1 MTINE
6 EMLYQIERI
15 NALIVQYNLN
25 LNLPLSEQDIRFY
38 EKENQVTLPTEYR
51 LFLTQI
57 GNGGVGPF
65 YGVYPLGKVKVDVFL
80 NQEVVEKR
88 LVLCHEGCGYYF
100 SLLCTGL
107 HTGIMVYDHGIEE
120 EAVPYQKLAYGFGVY
135 GVPYTFLDWYEHW
148 LKSGAK
154 TSKDMMRE
162 VDQLYSSK

>member
-6 EMLYQIERI
+6 EILNQIERI
-15 NALIVQYNLN
+15 KILILQHNLKVN
-25 LNLPLSEQDIRFY
+25 PPLSEQDIQFY
-38 EKENQVTLPTEYR
+38 EKENQITLPTEYR
-51 LFLTQI
+51 LFLTEI

-65 YGVYPLGKVKVDVFL
+65 YGVYPLGKVKVDVFF
-80 NQEVVEKR
+80 NEEVIEKR

-100 SLLCTGL
+100 SLLCSGL

-135 GVPYTFLDWYEHW
+135 SVPYTFLDWYEHW

-154 TSKDMMRE
+154 TSKDMMRGMDE
-162 VDQLYSSK
+162 LSSNK